1 MRKCLGSEVLQA
13 PCCRVC
19 EVYLYC
25 TVEASIFYSERIDC
39 SLACLWQAL
48 EQSRTP
54 VHIHLSS
61 AASQSCALKVCIRT
75 DSFPTLSPT
84 KLDAQHALP
93 QLFREFT
100 GASLHSLEG
109 IQKYFKLVS
118 FEKGEVI
125 FSIGQESNCFYI
137 VLEGEAIVYL
147 VDPHE
152 YKFCSVH
159 SVEGKVMH
167 RVRRGCFFGKLLF

>member
-1 MRKCLGSEVLQA
+1 MDGTAIRNCFLSLTQLCNKEKITLIFSSLDGDGRTLFMANNIAPAKCMFENL
-13 PCCRVC
+13 
-19 EVYLYC
+19 
-25 TVEASIFYSERIDC
+25 DH
-39 SLACLWQAL
+39 AL
-48 EQSRTP
+48 E
-54 VHIHLSS
+54 
-61 AASQSCALKVCIRT
+61 SCESKLLEFCIRT
-75 DSFPTLSPT
+75 DSFPSLSPT